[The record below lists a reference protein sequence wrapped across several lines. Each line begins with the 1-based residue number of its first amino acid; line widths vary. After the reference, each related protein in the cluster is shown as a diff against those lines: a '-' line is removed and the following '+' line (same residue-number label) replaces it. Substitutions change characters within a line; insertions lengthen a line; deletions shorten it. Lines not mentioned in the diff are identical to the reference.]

1 MVLAAEP
8 MTGPSREQIAAALKA
23 VPLFAGLDDRQLEKL
38 ARYAVPRKAEP
49 EELIF
54 VEGDDCQGLYVI
66 FSGAVKIFKQSAQ
79 GREQVLTVERTGA
92 VVAEL
97 PVFDGGPY
105 PASCKPIEPS
115 VLLFISKQDFR
126 RSCRED
132 PELTLK
138 VLASVGTRLR
148 RLVMIIEEL
157 SFLTVRSR
165 LAALLLEMAR
175 AEKRVLAE
183 GSGKPSASAAAHPG
197 EESGRKAA
205 SPLRVPLKLTQQE
218 IAARIGTVRELVS
231 RNLGRLQAEGIIR
244 LDGHSLVIQDLERL
258 EQEALAEE

>member
-1 MVLAAEP
+1 MLLP
-8 MTGPSREQIAAALKA
+8 NREQIAAALKS
-23 VPLFAGLDDRQLEKL
+23 VQLFAGLDEGQIRKL
-38 ARYAVPRKAEP
+38 VQHTVPRRAEP
-49 EELIF
+49 DELIF
-54 VEGDDCQGLYVI
+54 VEGDECQGLYVV

-79 GREQVLTVERTGA
+79 GREQVLTIEKTGA

-105 PASCKPIEPS
+105 PASCRPIDPT

-132 PELTLK
+132 PELALK
-138 VLASVGTRLR
+138 VLASVGARLR

-165 LAALLLEMAR
+165 LASLLLELAR
-175 AEKRVLAE
+175 AEKGSTTAAE
-183 GSGKPSASAAAHPG
+183 AGRPGRAPRAPSADEGEPKPG
-197 EESGRKAA
+197 A
-205 SPLRVPLKLTQQE
+205 PWQVPLKLTQQE

-231 RNLGRLQAEGIIR
+231 RNLSRLQAEGIVR
-244 LDGHSLVIQDLERL
+244 LDGHMLVIQDLDRL
-258 EQEALAEE
+258 EQEAAAEERG

>member
-1 MVLAAEP
+1 
-8 MTGPSREQIAAALKA
+8 MTGPSREQVTAALKA
-23 VPLFAGLDDRQLEKL
+23 VPLFSGLDEGQLAKL
-38 ARYAVPRKAEP
+38 AQHAVPRRAEP

-54 VEGDDCQGLYVI
+54 VEGDDCQGLYVV

-79 GREQVLTVERTGA
+79 GREQVLTVERAGA

-165 LAALLLEMAR
+165 LAALLLEMAHDI
-175 AEKRVLAE
+175 
-183 GSGKPSASAAAHPG
+183 AHDMAPV
-197 EESGRKAA
+197 ESGRKTATA
-205 SPLRVPLKLTQQE
+205 LRVPLKLTQQE

-231 RNLGRLQAEGIIR
+231 RNMGRLQAQGIIR
-244 LDGHSLVIQDLERL
+244 LDGHFLVIQDLERL
-258 EQEALAEE
+258 EQEALAQE